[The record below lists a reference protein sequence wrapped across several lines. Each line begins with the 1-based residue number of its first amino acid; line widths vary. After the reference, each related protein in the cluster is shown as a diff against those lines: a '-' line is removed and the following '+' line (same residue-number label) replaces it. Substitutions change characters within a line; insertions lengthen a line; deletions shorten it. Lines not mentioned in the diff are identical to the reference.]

1 VTDETQARTLLAQ
14 LGAALAGTGQPV
26 NEVQEDLREVGRA
39 LGFPD
44 AQIAAAATG
53 VTLSL
58 AVGSPSTFAVNPGN
72 LRLDQASEVREIRHY
87 LSRGRLDPVVAMERL
102 ATLRTQPTRYPTW
115 LENIGWVICAVGIA
129 LIIQPMWAGVAV
141 SFPRLAAELGDVD
154 IGSARSL
161 LVATRDDELVDSV
174 IDAVRTLGVTE
185 SGDRLGP

>member
-1 VTDETQARTLLAQ
+1 
-14 LGAALAGTGQPV
+14 
-26 NEVQEDLREVGRA
+26 
-39 LGFPD
+39 
-44 AQIAAAATG
+44 
-53 VTLSL
+53 
-58 AVGSPSTFAVNPGN
+58 
-72 LRLDQASEVREIRHY
+72 
-87 LSRGRLDPVVAMERL
+87 MERL